1 MARLLLYLPALA
13 CPLIMLLCMAGM
25 WRMDRSPGQVGQAGA
40 GSTADRIAELEREVA
55 ALRDQ
60 RQRPGLPDG
69 QPAPPPHLGSP
80 APGDPVS

>member
-13 CPLIMLLCMAGM
+13 CPLLMLLCMAGIR
-25 WRMDRSPGQVGQAGA
+25 RMDRSPGQVEQAS
-40 GSTADRIAELEREVA
+40 GSTADRIAELERQVA

-69 QPAPPPHLGSP
+69 QPTQPPHPDP
-80 APGDPVS
+80 ASRDPVS